1 MLRILSDLA
10 AEPAGWLVLVAA
22 GLVCLLAAFG
32 ATVLFRRLGGRRSTL
47 FATAIGN
54 MSQGLVMFNASGQ
67 LVLCNSRFV
76 ELYRFPA
83 SIVKP
88 GSKLID
94 LVRYRSSTG
103 SISGDPE
110 KYCTEIL
117 NAMAQGKTTN
127 TIVKSPDGRSILV
140 INRPIS
146 GGHYWVGTHE
156 DITERLMVEQQRQSL
171 SEQEGRRAVV
181 DAAISSFREGAENE
195 FLMVTDNAAAMR
207 ATATTLAQS
216 SKATAEKAV
225 SAVQTS
231 DEASRNVES
240 AAATAQELM
249 RAVAEICRQLG
260 HATELV
266 RVAASDSQT
275 MNQEIGRLA
284 ESAQEIGD
292 VVNLIQVIANQT
304 NLLALNATI
313 EAARAGEAGR
323 GFAVVAAEVKSL
335 AVQTADATG
344 KIVAQ
349 ITAVQTSA
357 NSAVEAIRRNANR
370 IQEIDRSTSL
380 VAASLQEQNESA
392 EKISR
397 NVTCAAHGAK
407 VVVSML
413 GEVSTAVSETQ
424 THAYTVLNAS
434 ESVATAAVKLGEKV
448 DNFLN
453 RVAV

>member
-1 MLRILSDLA
+1 
-10 AEPAGWLVLVAA
+10 
-22 GLVCLLAAFG
+22 
-32 ATVLFRRLGGRRSTL
+32 
-47 FATAIGN
+47 
-54 MSQGLVMFNASGQ
+54 
-67 LVLCNSRFV
+67 
-76 ELYRFPA
+76 
-83 SIVKP
+83 
-88 GSKLID
+88 
-94 LVRYRSSTG
+94 
-103 SISGDPE
+103 
-110 KYCTEIL
+110 
-117 NAMAQGKTTN
+117 
-127 TIVKSPDGRSILV
+127 
-140 INRPIS
+140 
-146 GGHYWVGTHE
+146 
-156 DITERLMVEQQRQSL
+156 
-171 SEQEGRRAVV
+171 
-181 DAAISSFREGAENE
+181 
-195 FLMVTDNAAAMR
+195 MR